1 MLIGNNLTK
10 RQLQDYVRKTAG
22 NLFFDEYNTGEF
34 SLKNPNPNY
43 VWNDAEPI
51 LDVKDKYITYP
62 IEIEFDGDTWN
73 NDWSKAYR
81 LNYHIIPE
89 KMVYEIINYIILNVK
104 KCIAESKKTNIN
116 KDFT

>member
-1 MLIGNNLTK
+1 MLIGNKLTK
-10 RQLQDYVRKTAG
+10 KKLQDYVRKTAG
-22 NLFFDEYNTGEF
+22 NLFFEEYKTGEF
-34 SLKNPNPNY
+34 SLKNPNPKY
-43 VWNDAEPI
+43 AWATAEPI

-73 NDWSKAYR
+73 NDWSQEYH

-89 KMVYEIINYIILNVK
+89 KMVYEIINLIILDVK